1 MKLHRPKNMMSYFDS
16 KKEFD
21 DGELIFPPI
30 TYIEY
35 NDEVKL
41 LIGYT
46 TDRNAVIINDLEI
59 SNIKNSKE
67 LMSYVVYSKGVKL
80 YKEVGRPKSST
91 SIFRKP
97 KVGDTVMCISM
108 RYQGCV
114 FGDLYKVNSIREERL
129 AFEAGAEYTYEDKYF
144 IVVDDG
150 NFINLGIEKTIED
163 YTVGGNSLKIQVPH
177 ESYIPGKHSKINI
190 LDGSGSMYVGSP
202 YYPNDSVYIG
212 EFHYDDSGR
221 WVKSVS
227 EESELTQRTVKV
239 VENILRRV
247 RIEEEEIIP
256 RTYKVP
262 EKIKRSK

>member
-21 DGELIFPPI
+21 DGELFFPPI
-30 TYIEY
+30 TYIEH
-35 NDEVKL
+35 NDEVRL

-46 TDRNAVIINDLEI
+46 TDRNAVIIHDLEI

-67 LMSYVVYSKGVKL
+67 LMSYVVYSKGVGL

-97 KVGDTVMCISM
+97 KVGDTVMCISI
-108 RYQGCV
+108 RYQGCM

-150 NFINLGIEKTIED
+150 NFINLGIEKTNED
-163 YTVGGNSLKIQVPH
+163 YIVGGNSLKIQVPH
-177 ESYIPGKHSKINI
+177 ESYILGKHSKINI
-190 LDGSGSMYVGSP
+190 LDGNSSAYIGNP
-202 YYPNDSVYIG
+202 YY
-212 EFHYDDSGR
+212 YDDSGR
-221 WVKSVS
+221 WVKIAS

-239 VENILRRV
+239 VENIVRRA